1 MLCSVGG
8 MLVSSVVVTL
18 TLVGFLP
25 NIVAVLGV
33 MAFVTFFE
41 IGLGPIPWLI
51 VAEMFDAKYVATA
64 MSVACQVNWA
74 SNFVVGIGWPLVHQA
89 MGPYSFAAFGTTLLA
104 TFLFTLLCLPE
115 TAGRSVAE
123 VQ

>member
-1 MLCSVGG
+1 
-8 MLVSSVVVTL
+8 
-18 TLVGFLP
+18 
-25 NIVAVLGV
+25 
-33 MAFVTFFE
+33 
-41 IGLGPIPWLI
+41 
-51 VAEMFDAKYVATA
+51 

-123 VQ
+123 VQHAANEPRGRSFNCCGGFADGSSLDPRQYVVVDEVDQL